1 MSTRV
6 EKLKPMPEG
15 RNKEFFPVKGHTTKA
30 QYPASKVQAAQVKDF
45 YATFQKK
52 YDNKRLAS
60 VQEG

>member
-30 QYPASKVQAAQVKDF
+30 QYPASKV
-45 YATFQKK
+45 
-52 YDNKRLAS
+52 
-60 VQEG
+60 